1 MRDQA
6 IDGFQ
11 PTVGKIKISFFI
23 NFHLFIYLFFTF
35 STLPLRTWTCRSL
48 TDTGAGEPIE
58 SCRLHGYICGIPT
71 YWLVGRFH
79 SMYLL
84 EGTSIIPDAVH
95 QDAIFGKLLELMDQT
110 THRGW
115 SPSLTL
121 LFLCPLPHNVHSNI
135 CAMGEVMRHLSEE
148 SELVRDSVA
157 SCGET
162 RFPYTA

>member
-11 PTVGKIKISFFI
+11 PTVGKIKISSFI
-23 NFHLFIYLFFTF
+23 NFQLFIYLFFTF
-35 STLPLRTWTCRSL
+35 PTLPLWTWTCRSL

-71 YWLVGRFH
+71 YRLVGRFH
-79 SMYLL
+79 SVVPL
-84 EGTSIIPDAVH
+84 
-95 QDAIFGKLLELMDQT
+95 GKYI
-110 THRGW
+110 
-115 SPSLTL
+115 
-121 LFLCPLPHNVHSNI
+121 HNTRCRPPACYI
-135 CAMGEVMRHLSEE
+135 RGEVMRHLSEE

-157 SCGET
+157 RCGET